1 MSDLGVRSP
10 FNDIRLEALHVQGSR
25 VGEVGSF
32 VFALILWCPLSTHNM
47 PSSSSGSS
55 SESSSSPAP
64 TRKKRQAEAESSD
77 SSDDH
82 DTSDDE
88 EDSDAPQPL
97 PEVTVLSHAERR
109 RQKKKQKQQLATE
122 SPRKKRKL
130 DDGTGTPPPSNVSA
144 NPNAKTTTKT
154 KASPDDPRRQKH
166 QNSIWV
172 GNLSFR
178 TTQDALRGF
187 FDGVGTITRV
197 HMPMRRGMQIQGEN
211 MGCVLS
217 SPPLSPFPPAFY
229 RPFCVRAGGYIICAY
244 GMESVV

>member
-1 MSDLGVRSP
+1 
-10 FNDIRLEALHVQGSR
+10 
-25 VGEVGSF
+25 
-32 VFALILWCPLSTHNM
+32 M
-47 PSSSSGSS
+47 PSLSSGSS

-97 PEVTVLSHAERR
+97 PSTEASVLSHAERR
-109 RQKKKQKQQLATE
+109 RQKKKQKQNQLTAALE

-130 DDGTGTPPPSNVSA
+130 DDGTGTLPPSNVSIDA
-144 NPNAKTTTKT
+144 RAKTTSKVSAT
-154 KASPDDPRRQKH
+154 DDPRRQKH

-172 GNLSFR
+172 GNMSFR
-178 TTQDALRGF
+178 TTQDTLRGF

-197 HMPMRRGMQIQGEN
+197 HMPMRRGNQMQSEN

-217 SPPLSPFPPAFY
+217 SPLSPS
-229 RPFCVRAGGYIICAY
+229 PFTLYSSWGYIVCDT
-244 GMESVV
+244 VWKLLCDHV